1 MKEHKKLYKAGK
13 LWVTATLFAFAGVVL
28 AASPAAADDTV
39 NAAPQASAAV
49 TTDNGQ
55 AATANTEQQVLTPVV
70 NQTNYSTAISE
81 NKVAVKGTYTVT
93 INTSDGN
100 YNTNFSGD
108 NNKYLDPAN
117 YKVMLG
123 DGNYYQL
130 QTGDLGLFKPYSQT
144 QVTNLTNA
152 GAGSYSVNLTKRGI
166 DHLNALNPNY
176 TYQFNMFRGAD
187 ITIDQSVVDNDP
199 YKISY
204 KIKGND
210 FDYFGRLAK
219 ELAAPAD
226 YYTIELSTGAKYKL
240 QAGDVGIFEM
250 GMDQQII
257 DPQPGSTNYVINLTR
272 AGIDHLNALDP
283 NYTYSFDSFSG
294 LNITF
299 QNDQQVPVKTVF
311 VKGNGTKILT
321 VTNKSNLHFYLYN
334 GLPIP
339 LNSDELAVEIC
350 NGTDVIDTYHP
361 VSGDLQYIDTVT
373 KQPVDADQVG
383 ESEPQY
389 RWNLYSIS
397 LTQQGRD
404 NIKRAFSYVKGF
416 SNSDWT
422 QLANVQ
428 VWKAADDKKQYYLES
443 KNGNNAGTTSSIN
456 PSDYVLHYDGD
467 ENYNLLTLQPGDL
480 AFYDQ
485 NGNEVS
491 PTQPGTYYVNLS
503 SAGLNR
509 LNLLREGVYYYV
521 FQKSTGIPYAL
532 TVYAQTSIKGPSASK
547 INGLS
552 DSAFQVTVAVPNQ
565 TAITYT
571 PKGGDLEFVSANGE
585 VFTNPQAAG
594 TFNVRLTAQGESS
607 INQLLPAGYKVN
619 LGATTT
625 VNLYQPYVPTAEDYR
640 QNFGSLDG
648 HSIRQVSDSEAAL
661 HVAGWHASGASAV
674 MPNGWLIVFDNTLGH
689 EIKRVQIKPVN
700 RPDVQA
706 AYQNVYGSLQS
717 GFDQDILIPLANAGD
732 DLTIIARY
740 SSDAVSGEGRRID
753 HWFDRMNVD
762 HGNHAYVDSVQFS
775 NGQLHVAGWHATN
788 AALGKPYHSIIA
800 WDATQGREL
809 ERVNNVTAN
818 RPDIPRAYP
827 TIVMADHSGFSA
839 DLKLLPEMAND
850 QIQFISRYSTDEA
863 GNQDYVDYWFGPQ
876 QLLAD
881 HRNQAYLDN
890 INVQN
895 GKLHIAGQHVTNQSI
910 GRPYHSIIVLNA
922 NTGRELGRYT
932 SSQPVSRPDLTR
944 VFPGVITA
952 AQNGFSGD
960 IALTVGMGDQP
971 IRIISRWSA
980 TADANSNYVD
990 YWFAPQQL
998 YPDLS
1003 NRAALDG
1010 FTAQGAVI
1018 SAAGWHATTQ
1028 SLGRGHHYIIL
1039 FDQTANR
1046 EVQRREVTDNN
1057 NRPDVAQAFPG
1068 VYNADHAGFNV
1079 QFTVD
1084 SSVNGHR
1091 LVILSRWTNDP
1102 AGNGNAVDYWFGNQ
1116 PVTPEAPVI
1125 PAGGVNSPDNHNV
1138 KKAFHIDSIK
1148 PVIDEYVDP
1157 ETKQPKSMKILD
1169 VTGWMISN
1177 YCANWNYKSLRD
1189 QIMMH
1194 HDWEHARCEQI
1205 IFQVNGQDVDN
1216 ALMMAEG
1223 WNNAMDM
1230 ERPDV
1235 AAAYPDVWNSLN
1247 SGFQNGFRMFRDIKP
1262 TDECRFVF
1270 RYYANGGNWK
1280 VYDQM
1285 VSPIYHFDASTWE
1298 HAEIVKD

>member
-39 NAAPQASAAV
+39 SAAPQASTAV

-55 AATANTEQQVLTPVV
+55 AATVNTESVTGSQATLPIQSTTPLSGNQLTEAKLAMPAFYSFQGKTVVSGYAGQFSMDTYDLKSVQVKLDDGSLYNPV
-70 NQTNYSTAISE
+70 A
-81 NKVAVKGTYTVT
+81 
-93 INTSDGN
+93 
-100 YNTNFSGD
+100 
-108 NNKYLDPAN
+108 
-117 YKVMLG
+117 
-123 DGNYYQL
+123 
-130 QTGDLGLFKPYSQT
+130 GDLGLFDSQGNIEYGT
-144 QVTNLTNA
+144 PTV
-152 GAGSYSVNLTKRGI
+152 AGSYRINLTPTGLEHINAINSDQQYSFQSYSGI
-166 DHLNALNPNY
+166 
-176 TYQFNMFRGAD
+176 
-187 ITIDQSVVDNDP
+187 SVD
-199 YKISY
+199 
-204 KIKGND
+204 
-210 FDYFGRLAK
+210 LEEAK
-219 ELAAPAD
+219 ELKIKTEFTD
-226 YYTIELSTGAKYKL
+226 SSKNHEYTYDGLPVPTL
-240 QAGDVGIFEM
+240 
-250 GMDQQII
+250 
-257 DPQPGSTNYVINLTR
+257 QPGSVVVKVMDKY
-272 AGIDHLNALDP
+272 GLD
-283 NYTYSFDSFSG
+283 
-294 LNITF
+294 
-299 QNDQQVPVKTVF
+299 QV
-311 VKGNGTKILT
+311 
-321 VTNKSNLHFYLYN
+321 
-334 GLPIP
+334 
-339 LNSDELAVEIC
+339 A
-350 NGTDVIDTYHP
+350 TYHP
-361 VSGDLQYIDTVT
+361 VAGDLEYVDDQGKAVESWQVGTDGNFANGAVEKLYGVYLSPQGVNNLKSQFSFIKSIAELKPFDTV
-373 KQPVDADQVG
+373 D
-383 ESEPQY
+383 
-389 RWNLYSIS
+389 
-397 LTQQGRD
+397 
-404 NIKRAFSYVKGF
+404 
-416 SNSDWT
+416 
-422 QLANVQ
+422 LANVVVRAPQ
-428 VWKAADDKKQYYLES
+428 KQKGLIFLKGDTTKTYGVLG
-443 KNGNNAGTTSSIN
+443 KNVTIN
-456 PSDYVLHYDGD
+456 LQ
-467 ENYNLLTLQPGDL
+467 NYTLKYFVNGAWEVMPLQDGDL
-480 AFYDQ
+480 AFYDH
-485 NGNEVS
+485 NGYLTIPTKPGMYEVNATS
-491 PTQPGTYYVNLS
+491 QL
-503 SAGLNR
+503 LQR
-509 LNLLREGVYYYV
+509 LNNTP
-521 FQKSTGIPYAL
+521 KSDSYFEFDKQGGAPYNVLGESTSAL
-532 TVYAQTSIKGPSASK
+532 TGPAKISLNDVRQLDTKGYTITVSYQGTPVYTYHP
-547 INGLS
+547 
-552 DSAFQVTVAVPNQ
+552 VA
-565 TAITYT
+565 
-571 PKGGDLEFVSANGE
+571 GDLEIVDQAGN
-585 VFTNPQAAG
+585 VVNNPQAAG
-594 TFNVRLTAQGESS
+594 NYQVRLS
-607 INQLLPAGYKVN
+607 K
-619 LGATTT
+619 LGILNMQSDKALTYYVLQPDVATT
-625 VNLYQPYVPTAEDYR
+625 VNLYQPYVPTAQDYK

-740 SSDAVSGEGRRID
+740 SSDAVSGEGQRID

-762 HGNHAYVDSVQFS
+762 HGNHAYVDSVQFA

-788 AALGKPYHSIIA
+788 AALGKPYHSIIV

-809 ERVNNVTAN
+809 ERANNVTVN
-818 RPDIPRAYP
+818 RPDIPGVYP

-895 GKLHIAGQHVTNQSI
+895 GKLHIAGWHVTNQST

-952 AQNGFSGD
+952 VQNGFSGD
-960 IALTVGMGDQP
+960 IALTAGMGDQP

-1028 SLGRGHHYIIL
+1028 SLGRGHHYVIL

-1116 PVTPEAPVI
+1116 PINPEAPVI
-1125 PAGGVNSPDNHNV
+1125 PAGGVNLPDNHNV

-1216 ALMMAEG
+1216 VLMMAEG

>member
-55 AATANTEQQVLTPVV
+55 AATANTDLQSTQATSTPNYQQVVASNQLESGSTSGIFTNLAAATPYNKGLYMFTDNPNVNDYTYAGQFSLSNYDPSSFKLTLNGAKDYQPV
-70 NQTNYSTAISE
+70 A
-81 NKVAVKGTYTVT
+81 
-93 INTSDGN
+93 
-100 YNTNFSGD
+100 
-108 NNKYLDPAN
+108 
-117 YKVMLG
+117 
-123 DGNYYQL
+123 
-130 QTGDLGLFKPYSQT
+130 GDLGLFDKNGNQVSDSPSAAGAYSI
-144 QVTNLTNA
+144 NLTAAGLAHINA
-152 GAGSYSVNLTKRGI
+152 ADDEHHYDFDSRFGI
-166 DHLNALNPNY
+166 DVYLKEATDLGIETAFNDSPENHVYTYNGQSVPALNPSDV
-176 TYQFNMFRGAD
+176 T
-187 ITIDQSVVDNDP
+187 V
-199 YKISY
+199 KIMSQY
-204 KIKGND
+204 SIK
-210 FDYFGRLAK
+210 
-219 ELAAPAD
+219 
-226 YYTIELSTGAKYKL
+226 
-240 QAGDVGIFEM
+240 
-250 GMDQQII
+250 QI
-257 DPQPGSTNYVINLTR
+257 
-272 AGIDHLNALDP
+272 A
-283 NYTYSFDSFSG
+283 
-294 LNITF
+294 
-299 QNDQQVPVKTVF
+299 
-311 VKGNGTKILT
+311 
-321 VTNKSNLHFYLYN
+321 
-334 GLPIP
+334 
-339 LNSDELAVEIC
+339 
-350 NGTDVIDTYHP
+350 TYHP
-361 VSGDLQYIDTVT
+361 VAGDLEY
-373 KQPVDADQVG
+373 VDEEGKNVDPQQVG
-383 ESEPQY
+383 LDG
-389 RWNLYSIS
+389 N
-397 LTQQGRD
+397 
-404 NIKRAFSYVKGF
+404 F
-416 SNSDWT
+416 SNSALEKQYDIYVT
-422 QLANVQ
+422 EQGIENIQRQYPFIKSIYNLNNHRDELIGLSVGLAKIIVKAGQGQLSLSATPQNSCLG
-428 VWKAADDKKQYYLES
+428 ADDYIKL
-443 KNGNNAGTTSSIN
+443 
-456 PSDYVLHYDGD
+456 SDYTLKYVLGSNQQ
-467 ENYNLLTLQPGDL
+467 EISLQDGDL
-480 AFYDQ
+480 AFFDE
-485 NGNEVS
+485 NGNQVT
-491 PTQPGTYYVNLS
+491 PTQPGTYYVSLTE
-503 SAGLNR
+503 SALNR
-509 LNLLREGVYYYV
+509 LNSQLGGNLQYHFNTKNAVKYRIWVNATA
-521 FQKSTGIPYAL
+521 KL
-532 TVYAQTSIKGPSASK
+532 NGPSKIELNQGFDLSK
-547 INGLS
+547 YSVTLFYNGTPVYTYHLKAG
-552 DSAFQVTVAVPNQ
+552 DFKLVDQNGNDVTHPTIAGNYTLKEDRLLISLEDDPVAMYYQPENAV
-565 TAITYT
+565 T
-571 PKGGDLEFVSANGE
+571 K
-585 VFTNPQAAG
+585 
-594 TFNVRLTAQGESS
+594 S
-607 INQLLPAGYKVN
+607 IQ
-619 LGATTT
+619 
-625 VNLYQPYVPTAEDYR
+625 LYQPYVPTAEDYK

-706 AYQNVYGSLQS
+706 AYPNVYGSLQS

-740 SSDAVSGEGRRID
+740 SSDAVSGEGQRID

-762 HGNHAYVDSVQFS
+762 HGNHAYVDSVQFA

-788 AALGKPYHSIIA
+788 TALGKPYHSIIV

-809 ERVNNVTAN
+809 ERVNNVTVN
-818 RPDIPRAYP
+818 RPDIPGVYP

-895 GKLHIAGQHVTNQSI
+895 GKLHIAGWHVTNQSI

-944 VFPGVITA
+944 VFLGVITA

-960 IALTVGMGDQP
+960 IALTAGMGDQP

-1039 FDQTANR
+1039 FDQTTNR

-1084 SSVNGHR
+1084 FSVNGHR
-1091 LVILSRWTNDP
+1091 LVILSRWTDDP
-1102 AGNGNAVDYWFGNQ
+1102 AGNGNAVDYWFGSQ

-1125 PAGGVNSPDNHNV
+1125 PAGGVNSPDNFNV
-1138 KKAFHIDSIK
+1138 KQAFHIDGIE
-1148 PVIDEYVDP
+1148 PVLEEDRGQGIA
-1157 ETKQPKSMKILD
+1157 KGLK
-1169 VTGWMISN
+1169 VTGWAISN
-1177 YCANWNYKSLRD
+1177 YCANWNYKTWRDEMSSTDKNVWMNARGESITLR
-1189 QIMMH
+1189 
-1194 HDWEHARCEQI
+1194 
-1205 IFQVNGQDVDN
+1205 VNGKDLYTILPQYD
-1216 ALMMAEG
+1216 G
-1223 WNNAMDM
+1223 FWNNNMGLS
-1230 ERPDV
+1230 RPDV
-1235 AAAYPDVWNSLN
+1235 AAKYPDVWDSLHG
-1247 SGFQNGFRMFRDIKP
+1247 GFSDYLFFEDEYKMWNIYDVKP
-1262 TDECRFVF
+1262 TDNCQIVVRFQAPGVD
-1270 RYYANGGNWK
+1270 K
-1280 VYDQM
+1280 HTEM
-1285 VSPIYHFDASTWE
+1285 VSPIYHFDASMWD
-1298 HAEIVKD
+1298 HAKVIK